1 MNDRDRIKQL
11 LDYYDDEELHWAM
24 YNSYDMI
31 INNVDIRDVMV
42 TDVEYFIH
50 DITDVVTVNVIDTL
64 IVYFED
70 LEEYEKCA
78 KLMEVRKNHE

>member
-1 MNDRDRIKQL
+1 MKDRDRIKQL

-78 KLMEVRKNHE
+78 ELMEVRKNHE